1 MNTSRIIFNLGMFF
15 FLIFSFVL
23 FAGEDTML
31 LKSGMQAPDFSL
43 LSSDGDTV
51 KLSGFAGK
59 FYMVLIF
66 YPGDQTPGCTA
77 QLCAIRDDYS
87 AFEAKNAKVFG
98 VNPGDITSHKKFVA
112 KQNYQFPLLVDEN
125 REVAKTYGC
134 NGWPMVK
141 RTVYVIDT
149 AGKIIFAKRGRPANE
164 EILKAIPGK

>member
-1 MNTSRIIFNLGMFF
+1 
-15 FLIFSFVL
+15 
-23 FAGEDTML
+23 
-31 LKSGMQAPDFSL
+31 
-43 LSSDGDTV
+43 
-51 KLSGFAGK
+51 
-59 FYMVLIF
+59 
-66 YPGDQTPGCTA
+66 
-77 QLCAIRDDYS
+77 
-87 AFEAKNAKVFG
+87 
-98 VNPGDITSHKKFVA
+98 VNPGDIMSHKKFVA